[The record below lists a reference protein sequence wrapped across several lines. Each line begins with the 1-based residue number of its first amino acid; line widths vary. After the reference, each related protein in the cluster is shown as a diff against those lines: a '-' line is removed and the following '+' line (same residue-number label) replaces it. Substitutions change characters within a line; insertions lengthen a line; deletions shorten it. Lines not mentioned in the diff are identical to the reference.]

1 MTNEKRYELICK
13 MMREYDRVNGEN
25 SLVNVEKAI
34 RDPYSA
40 YNVSFGGK
48 PYSYDPFFEA
58 ATELL
63 RDALAGISEQSTS
76 KTVAAAVKRMLAKDD
91 TRPALKFMHR
101 IEFRGEIRYAVC
113 DGYRALALKHDIT
126 CLPHANEGENF
137 IDLNQAM
144 DLEKH
149 VEINLPTVKD
159 LKATIAAHPELNSRK
174 TRGNRAPALLD
185 EKIGVNAV
193 YLLDMLQALPGCRAW
208 MTGSY
213 YKPIYF
219 ESEDGDGILL
229 PVRLS
234 VDALPLTEQNLS
246 TFPGVHI

>member
-13 MMREYDRVNGEN
+13 MMREYDRVNGEY

-34 RDPYSA
+34 RDPYGA

-63 RDALAGISEQSTS
+63 RDALAGISEQSTT
-76 KTVAAAVKRMLAKDD
+76 KTVAAAVKRMLSTND

-101 IEFRGEIRYAVC
+101 TEFRGEIRYAVC

-137 IDLNQAM
+137 VDLNQAM
-144 DLEKH
+144 DLEKRE
-149 VEINLPTVKD
+149 EINLPTVKD
-159 LKATIAAHPELNSRK
+159 LKAVIAAHPELKQTNK
-174 TRGNRAPALLD
+174 KLGQPAVLDNR
-185 EKIGVNAV
+185 IGVNAV

-208 MTGSY
+208 MTGNY
-213 YKPIYF
+213 MHPIFF
-219 ESEDGDGILL
+219 ESDDGDGILC
-229 PVRLS
+229 PVRIRA
-234 VDALPLTEQNLS
+234 DGEKALAGDFSE
-246 TFPGVHI
+246 FGGVHI

>member
-1 MTNEKRYELICK
+1 MTTEKRYELVCK
-13 MMREYDRVNGEN
+13 MMREYGKMDNRGIWDPEN
-25 SLVNVEKAI
+25 MI
-34 RDPYSA
+34 RDPFGA
-40 YNVSFGGK
+40 YHTQYGK
-48 PYSYDPFFEA
+48 PYSFEPFYEA

-63 RDALAGISEQSTS
+63 RDALAGISEKSTP
-76 KTVAAAVKRMLAKDD
+76 KTVAAAVKRMLATDD

-101 IEFRGEIRYAVC
+101 TEFRGETRYAVC

-126 CLPHANEGENF
+126 CLPHANEGETF
-137 IDLNQAM
+137 IDMNQTM

-149 VEINLPTVKD
+149 EEIHLPTVKE
-159 LKATIAAHPELNSRK
+159 LKATIAAHPELDSRK
-174 TRGNRAPALLD
+174 TKRKRAPALLD
-185 EKIGVNAV
+185 EKIGVNAI

-208 MTGSY
+208 MTGSF

-229 PVRLS
+229 PVKLS
-234 VDALPLTEQNLS
+234 VDALPLTEKNLS

>member
-1 MTNEKRYELICK
+1 MTNEKRYELVCK
-13 MMREYDRVNGEN
+13 MMREYGKMDNRGIWDPEN
-25 SLVNVEKAI
+25 MI
-34 RDPYSA
+34 RDPFGA
-40 YNVSFGGK
+40 YHTQYGK
-48 PYSYDPFFEA
+48 PYSFEPFYEA

-63 RDALAGISEQSTS
+63 RDALSGISEQSTS

-208 MTGSY
+208 MTGSF

-219 ESEDGDGILL
+219 KSKDGDGILL
-229 PVRLS
+229 PVKLS
-234 VDALPLTEQNLS
+234 VDALPLTEKNLS